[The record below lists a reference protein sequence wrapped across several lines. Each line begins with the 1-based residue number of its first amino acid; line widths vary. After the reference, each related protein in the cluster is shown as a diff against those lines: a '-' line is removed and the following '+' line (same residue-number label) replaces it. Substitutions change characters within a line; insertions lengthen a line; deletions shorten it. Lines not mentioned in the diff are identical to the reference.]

1 MAIQFNSI
9 NYIHNNTISGGSMIS
24 YESGQ
29 EWLILLRRFIQEQ
42 DKRNQAIHALLQ
54 TLMEMEATKKADI
67 LPEIME
73 LLKANVKYL
82 DIFKE
87 VFEKDGQNGRDEDN
101 Q

>member
-1 MAIQFNSI
+1 
-9 NYIHNNTISGGSMIS
+9 MIS

-87 VFEKDGQNGRDEDN
+87 VIEKDGQNGRDEDN